1 MNRTHK
7 ADMPTPV
14 HRPPSEL
21 RQDPTDS
28 KVAEVNARIQTQRRI
43 MEGNQALR
51 AATSNPDVIRQAE
64 SQIREAQRNIS
75 YLQESLNSLKSRRA
89 SGGPGFRTDSPTG
102 STTPGD
108 ARQSF
113 ASSKT
118 SGGSSIG
125 GGRPYPGDSSSSYLG
140 SNPPSPAV
148 NPRRYDGRPLPSA
161 PENGGPEGSYAQY
174 ATQGPYGAGY
184 GPGGPEAWQPAMQRM
199 GTSARRN
206 YTNLDLIKDDT
217 PHTTAKISRM
227 LHQLEFKLQI
237 EKQYKQGIDKMAKLY
252 QAEGDRKS
260 RNDAE
265 SKRIESQ
272 SKIVLLQQALKR
284 YKQLHVMEDEEEDNA
299 NPESVENRKQNLRK
313 PLSGTLQISV
323 RSARDLDHAPIPR
336 GTRSVRES
344 TVVIKVED
352 TPRART
358 HPSRNERWQEDF
370 EIPVDNANELEVTVY
385 DKIGNAHPVPVGM
398 LWIRISDI
406 VEEQRKKKFGQVPD
420 ASQHGHGVSDGWVT
434 ADSVQPRA
442 GGGPYA
448 PGSGSGFDGAY
459 NTPAGVPVPNGPS
472 DGVEAWFAIEP
483 AGAIYLRL
491 NFIKQ
496 NVRKRPYDARLGRQ
510 GAFRKRKEDIAE
522 INGHKFVSRQFY
534 QVLRCAL
541 CGEFL
546 LNAAGSQCE
555 DCRYTCHKKC
565 AQKVVTKCISK
576 SNAEADRDEVKI
588 NHRIPHRFEPI
599 TNLSANWCCHC
610 GYILPLG
617 RKNARKCSECDITCH
632 TDCAHLVPDF
642 CGMSMEMANQLL
654 SDIETINR
662 VKSSAKTQQQQPPYQ
677 QQLPPPTSNAYNPN
691 GGVGLSGA
699 PPSRVPPPQL
709 PPLAGTGP
717 DGRFTSLEKQTQQ
730 MSIKPSSTESPYAP
744 SPSQR
749 MQTLEQQQQ
758 QQQQRPGA
766 SPSFGGRPAPPRIV
780 DGLPSQSAADQR
792 MADTS
797 RPPRPLPQP
806 SNAGSPM
813 QQPQQGSM
821 YGARPQ
827 PQPQPQPSPNYAQQP
842 PSSPPHAMQQHQMQ
856 APPQSM
862 LNVVSKPTHQQQM
875 PPIQQQQQQQPPQK
889 SIMEQ
894 QQPGSGALMA
904 TGGSQPPRMLPS
916 SRRKIGLDDF
926 NFLAVLGKG
935 NFGKVMLAEE
945 KRSGNLYAI
954 KVLKK
959 EFIIEN
965 DEVESTKSEKRV
977 FLAAARERHPF
988 LLGLHSC
995 FQTTTRVYFVMEYI
1009 SGGDLMLHIQ
1019 REPFTPRR
1027 AKFYAAEVLLAL
1039 EYFHKQGI
1047 IYRDLKLDNIM
1058 LTLDGHIKVADYGLC
1073 KEDMWYGNTT
1083 STFCGTPEFMAPEIL
1098 LEQRY
1103 GRAVDWWAFG
1113 ILIYEMLLGQAPFRG
1128 DDEDE
1133 IFDAIL
1139 EDEPLYPLH
1148 MPADSVSILEKLL
1161 TRDPARRL
1169 GAGPTDADEIK
1180 AHPFFADV
1188 NWDDMFH
1195 KRVPPPFRPTLKNP
1209 SDTSWF
1215 DTEFTS
1221 EKPTLTPVH
1230 SVLSAQDQA
1239 EFQSFSWTSP
1249 HVI

>member
-1 MNRTHK
+1 M
-7 ADMPTPV
+7 ADPNQTK
-14 HRPPSEL
+14 L
-21 RQDPTDS
+21 
-28 KVAEVNARIQTQRRI
+28 AEVHARIQTQRRI

-51 AATSNPDVIRQAE
+51 SATSNPDVIRQAE

-75 YLQESLNSLKSRRA
+75 YLEQSLQSLQTRRA
-89 SGGPGFRTDSPTG
+89 SGGASISSSGTIPSSINPGVASQ
-102 STTPGD
+102 
-108 ARQSF
+108 ASF
-113 ASSKT
+113 G
-118 SGGSSIG
+118 SGGISSSQSSG
-125 GGRPYPGDSSSSYLG
+125 SNVGGRPYPGDSSSSYLN
-140 SNPPSPAV
+140 SAPSSPAV
-148 NPRRYDGRPLPSA
+148 AARRYDGRPLPSA
-161 PENGGPEGSYAQY
+161 PAQEAHGSPDRSYAQY
-174 ATQGPYGAGY
+174 YQGAGRQDPGRNSPYGQLGAS
-184 GPGGPEAWQPAMQRM
+184 AWQPAPVHRA
-199 GTSARRN
+199 GTSARRQ
-206 YTNLDLIKDDT
+206 YTNLDLIKYDT

-237 EKQYKQGIDKMAKLY
+237 EKQYKMGIDKMAKLY

-260 RNDAE
+260 KNDAE
-265 SKRIESQ
+265 SKRVESA

-284 YKQLHVMEDEEEDNA
+284 YKQLHVMEDSGEDEMVA
-299 NPESVENRKQNLRK
+299 GSAEDRRQNLRK

-323 RSARDLDHAPIPR
+323 KSARDIDHAPIPR
-336 GTRSVRES
+336 GSRSVRES

-358 HPSRNERWQEDF
+358 HPSRSDRWQEDF

-385 DKIGNAHPVPVGM
+385 DKIGSAHPVPVGM

-406 VEEQRKKKFGQVPD
+406 VEEQRKKKFGQVGGGPEGG
-420 ASQHGHGVSDGWVT
+420 AIANDGWVT
-434 ADSVQPRA
+434 ADGVQHS
-442 GGGPYA
+442 GGNA
-448 PGSGSGFDGAY
+448 PGSSSGLEIGGFNGSTG
-459 NTPAGVPVPNGPS
+459 NPAGPLN
-472 DGVEAWFAIEP
+472 DGVEAWFAVEP
-483 AGAIYLRL
+483 AGAIFLRV

-510 GAFRKRKEDIAE
+510 GAFRKRKQDVSE

-555 DCRYTCHKKC
+555 DCRYMCHKKC

-576 SNAEADRDEVKI
+576 SNAEAERDEVKI

-617 RKNARKCSECDITCH
+617 RKNARKCSECDVTCH

-654 SDIETINR
+654 TDIETINR
-662 VKSSAKTQQQQPPYQ
+662 VKSSAKTQPSAQTQTQSLPLSQSYPPAPLPHHLHHHQQQQQQNGGQISVTSGKSQAPPQIGSLPYQ
-677 QQLPPPTSNAYNPN
+677 AGASGGRLTGLEQQTQQMGIRPAIDAY
-691 GGVGLSGA
+691 GSMGA
-699 PPSRVPPPQL
+699 PPSQQSYPSRPHPPQISEI
-709 PPLAGTGP
+709 PPLSSQQDYRPTGP
-717 DGRFTSLEKQTQQ
+717 SIDQRPPAAPVVAPNSDGMTRPPRPLPMPQSQQ
-730 MSIKPSSTESPYAP
+730 PGLQGQVDTRPQP
-744 SPSQR
+744 GRSPSQPYGFGP
-749 MQTLEQQQQ
+749 QIPSPQKVQQQQ
-758 QQQQRPGA
+758 QQQIP
-766 SPSFGGRPAPPRIV
+766 
-780 DGLPSQSAADQR
+780 SAATAQQQHLQN
-792 MADTS
+792 MALVS
-797 RPPRPLPQP
+797 QQGNAAPQP
-806 SNAGSPM
+806 VRN
-813 QQPQQGSM
+813 
-821 YGARPQ
+821 
-827 PQPQPQPSPNYAQQP
+827 P
-842 PSSPPHAMQQHQMQ
+842 PSS
-856 APPQSM
+856 
-862 LNVVSKPTHQQQM
+862 K
-875 PPIQQQQQQQPPQK
+875 
-889 SIMEQ
+889 
-894 QQPGSGALMA
+894 
-904 TGGSQPPRMLPS
+904 
-916 SRRKIGLDDF
+916 RKIGLNDF

-945 KRSGNLYAI
+945 KRTGNLYAI

-995 FQTTTRVYFVMEYI
+995 FQTETRVYFVMEYV

-1019 REPFTPRR
+1019 REQFTPRR

-1047 IYRDLKLDNIM
+1047 IYRDLKLDNIL
-1058 LTLDGHIKVADYGLC
+1058 LTLDGHVKVADYGLC
-1073 KEDMWYGNTT
+1073 KEEMWYGNTT

-1139 EDEPLYPLH
+1139 EDEPLYPIH
-1148 MPADSVSILEKLL
+1148 MPKDSVSILEKLL
-1161 TRDPARRL
+1161 TRDPAKRL
-1169 GAGPTDADEIK
+1169 GSGPDDAEEIK
-1180 AHPFFADV
+1180 AHPFFRDV

-1195 KRVPPPFRPTLKNP
+1195 KRVPPPFCPTLKNP

-1239 EFQSFSWTSP
+1239 EFKSFSWTAP

>member
-1 MNRTHK
+1 
-7 ADMPTPV
+7 
-14 HRPPSEL
+14 
-21 RQDPTDS
+21 
-28 KVAEVNARIQTQRRI
+28 

-51 AATSNPDVIRQAE
+51 AATTNPEVIRQAE

-75 YLQESLNSLKSRRA
+75 YLQESINSLKSRRA

-102 STTPGD
+102 SSTTADP
-108 ARQSF
+108 RQSY

-118 SGGSSIG
+118 STGASSISG
-125 GGRPYPGDSSSSYLG
+125 NRPYPTDSSSSYLG

-161 PENGGPEGSYAQY
+161 PDSGVGSAGPEGSYAQY
-174 ATQGPYGAGY
+174 ANQGPYGAAY
-184 GPGGPEAWQPAMQRM
+184 SPNGGPEQWQPAMHRM

-206 YTNLDLIKDDT
+206 FTNLDLIKDDT

-284 YKQLHVMEDEEEDNA
+284 YKQLHVMEEEEDNA
-299 NPESVENRKQNLRK
+299 SPESVENRKQNLRK
-313 PLSGTLQISV
+313 PLSGTLQISI
-323 RSARDLDHAPIPR
+323 RSARDIDHSPVPR
-336 GTRSVRES
+336 NTRSVRES

-370 EIPVDNANELEVTVY
+370 EIAVDNANELEVTIY
-385 DKIGNAHPVPVGM
+385 DKVGSAHPIPVGM

-420 ASQHGHGVSDGWVT
+420 ASQHGHGPSEGWVT

-448 PGSGSGFDGAY
+448 AAGPAPGGGVDGAY
-459 NTPAGVPVPNGPS
+459 NGPAGAPVPNGPS
-472 DGVEAWFAIEP
+472 DGVEAWFAVEP
-483 AGAIYLRL
+483 AGAIYLHL

-510 GAFRKRKEDIAE
+510 GAFRKRKEDVAE

-555 DCRYTCHKKC
+555 DCRYACHKKC

-662 VKSSAKTQQQQPPYQ
+662 VKSSAKTQQQIQQPPPQHAQ
-677 QQLPPPTSNAYNPN
+677 QQQQQQPYSAGSAYNAN
-691 GGVGLSGA
+691 SGA
-699 PPSRVPPPQL
+699 MAGAPVGRVTPPQL

-730 MSIKPSSTESPYAP
+730 MSIKQDAPYASPNRIPPPSTE
-744 SPSQR
+744 
-749 MQTLEQQQQ
+749 
-758 QQQQRPGA
+758 QQQRPGA
-766 SPSFGGRPAPPRIV
+766 GPNFGGRPAPPRMQ
-780 DGLPSQSAADQR
+780 DGMSPSASDPRLAD
-792 MADTS
+792 MS

-806 SNAGSPM
+806 SGSGSPM
-813 QQPQQGSM
+813 QTPPPPANNM

-827 PQPQPQPSPNYAQQP
+827 PPSGFAQPSPSSQQQP
-842 PSSPPHAMQQHQMQ
+842 PSQQMHGMLPPSASVPN
-856 APPQSM
+856 AA
-862 LNVVSKPTHQQQM
+862 VKQQQQQPQAM
-875 PPIQQQQQQQPPQK
+875 PPAQQQQQQQQMPPPSQG
-889 SIMEQ
+889 
-894 QQPGSGALMA
+894 PGSALVPQSAGAA
-904 TGGSQPPRMLPS
+904 AQQPPRMLPS

-945 KRSGNLYAI
+945 KRSGHLYAI

-1161 TRDPARRL
+1161 TRDPSKRL
-1169 GAGPTDADEIK
+1169 GSGPTDADEIK
-1180 AHPFFADV
+1180 SHPFFRDV
-1188 NWDDMFH
+1188 NWDDMFN
-1195 KRVPPPFRPTLKNP
+1195 KRVPPPFCPTLKNP

-1239 EFQSFSWTSP
+1239 EFASFSWTAP
-1249 HVI
+1249 HVV

>member
-1 MNRTHK
+1 M
-7 ADMPTPV
+7 ADA
-14 HRPPSEL
+14 S
-21 RQDPTDS
+21 DS
-28 KVAEVNARIQTQRRI
+28 KVAEVYARIQTQRRI

-51 AATSNPDVIRQAE
+51 AATNNPDVIRQAE

-75 YLQESLNSLKSRRA
+75 YLQESLDSLKSRRA

-102 STTPGD
+102 STTPAD
-108 ARQSF
+108 SRQSF

-118 SGGSSIG
+118 GGSS
-125 GGRPYPGDSSSSYLG
+125 GRAYPGDSSSSYHG
-140 SNPPSPAV
+140 SSNPPSPAV
-148 NPRRYDGRPLPSA
+148 VPRRYDGRPLPSA
-161 PENGGPEGSYAQY
+161 PDNGQAGGHTVGGPDSAYAPY
-174 ATQGPYGAGY
+174 ASQGPYGGAY
-184 GPGGPEAWQPAMQRM
+184 SQGGPETWQPAMQRM
-199 GTSARRN
+199 GTSAKKQ

-260 RNDAE
+260 RNDTE

-284 YKQLHVMEDEEEDNA
+284 YKQLHVMEEEEEDDA
-299 NPESVENRKQNLRK
+299 MPESLENRRQNLRK
-313 PLSGTLQISV
+313 PLSGTLQISI
-323 RSARDLDHAPIPR
+323 RSARDIDHAPVPR
-336 GTRSVRES
+336 NSRSVRES

-370 EIPVDNANELEVTVY
+370 EIAVDNANELEVTIY

-420 ASQHGHGVSDGWVT
+420 ASQHGPSASEGWVT
-434 ADSVQPRA
+434 ADSVQPR
-442 GGGPYA
+442 G
-448 PGSGSGFDGAY
+448 GSGSLMPGYGHAGAEGAY
-459 NTPAGVPVPNGPS
+459 NGPAGVPVPNGPS
-472 DGVEAWFAIEP
+472 DGVEAWFAVEP

-510 GAFRKRKEDIAE
+510 GAFRKRKEDVAE

-576 SNAEADRDEVKI
+576 SNAEADRDELKI

-654 SDIETINR
+654 SDIESINR
-662 VKSSAKTQQQQPPYQ
+662 VKSSAKTQQQ
-677 QQLPPPTSNAYNPN
+677 LPGPTSMAQSPAGQN
-691 GGVGLSGA
+691 GGPGRSAA
-699 PPSRVPPPQL
+699 PPGRVPVPQL
-709 PPLAGTGP
+709 PPISGTGQ
-717 DGRFTSLEKQTQQ
+717 DGRFTGLEQQTQQ
-730 MSIKPSSTESPYAP
+730 MSIKPA
-744 SPSQR
+744 
-749 MQTLEQQQQ
+749 QQDGAAYGSA
-758 QQQQRPGA
+758 QRPGA
-766 SPSFGGRPAPPRIV
+766 QQQDPASRPSPGPGFGGRPQPP
-780 DGLPSQSAADQR
+780 R
-792 MADTS
+792 MADSMSPSVSDPRLGDMS

-806 SNAGSPM
+806 AASGGQLTPSHSASGNV
-813 QQPQQGSM
+813 M

-827 PQPQPQPSPNYAQQP
+827 PQPAYG
-842 PSSPPHAMQQHQMQ
+842 
-856 APPQSM
+856 QSG
-862 LNVVSKPTHQQQM
+862 V
-875 PPIQQQQQQQPPQK
+875 QQQQQYQPSQQQTSMVPQKMLPPQSQAGAPK
-889 SIMEQ
+889 DGKQVPMGMVPAVGAGPV
-894 QQPGSGALMA
+894 PGQLRN
-904 TGGSQPPRMLPS
+904 PPS
-916 SRRKIGLDDF
+916 SKRKIGLDDF

-1047 IYRDLKLDNIM
+1047 IYRDLKLDNIL

-1073 KEDMWYGNTT
+1073 KEEMWYGNTT

-1161 TRDPARRL
+1161 TRDPTRRL
-1169 GAGPTDADEIK
+1169 GSGPTDAEEIK
-1180 AHPFFADV
+1180 NHPFFRDV

-1195 KRVPPPFRPTLKNP
+1195 KRVPPPFCPTLKNP

-1239 EFQSFSWTSP
+1239 EFQSFSWTAP
-1249 HVI
+1249 HIQ

>member
-1 MNRTHK
+1 MSRTAIRICPSHPVNQALS
-7 ADMPTPV
+7 ADHSLVASP
-14 HRPPSEL
+14 
-21 RQDPTDS
+21 QDPSDS
-28 KVAEVNARIQTQRRI
+28 KVAEVYARIQTQRRI

-51 AATSNPDVIRQAE
+51 AATNNPDVIRQAE

-75 YLQESLNSLKSRRA
+75 YLQESLDSLKSRRA

-102 STTPGD
+102 STTPAD
-108 ARQSF
+108 SRQSY

-118 SGGSSIG
+118 STGSIG
-125 GGRPYPGDSSSSYLG
+125 PNRTYPGDSSSSYIG

-148 NPRRYDGRPLPSA
+148 NPRRYDGRSLPPAPDNGSSA
-161 PENGGPEGSYAQY
+161 GPDGSYAQY
-174 ATQGPYGAGY
+174 ASQASLGAGAY
-184 GPGGPEAWQPAMQRM
+184 APAGSETWQPAMHRM

-206 YTNLDLIKDDT
+206 YTNLDLIKDET

-284 YKQLHVMEDEEEDNA
+284 YKQLYVMEEEEDNA
-299 NPESVENRKQNLRK
+299 SPESVENRKQNLRK
-313 PLSGTLQISV
+313 PLSGTLQISI
-323 RSARDLDHAPIPR
+323 RSARDIDHAPVPR
-336 GTRSVRES
+336 GSRSVRES

-385 DKIGNAHPVPVGM
+385 DKLGNAHPVPVGM

-420 ASQHGHGVSDGWVT
+420 ASQHAHAASEGWVT
-434 ADSVQPRA
+434 ADSVQPRGA
-442 GGGPYA
+442 PTSSGPGLTHA
-448 PGSGSGFDGAY
+448 IDSAY
-459 NTPAGVPVPNGPS
+459 NTPAGVPVQNGPT
-472 DGVEAWFAIEP
+472 DGVEAWFAVEP

-510 GAFRKRKEDIAE
+510 GAFRKRKEDVAE

-555 DCRYTCHKKC
+555 DCRYACHKKC

-662 VKSSAKTQQQQPPYQ
+662 VKSSAKTQQQQ
-677 QQLPPPTSNAYNPN
+677 LPPPPAASHHAFNAN
-691 GGVGLSGA
+691 GGSGMA
-699 PPSRVPPPQL
+699 ATPPGRVAPPQL
-709 PPLAGTGP
+709 PPLSGAGP

-730 MSIKPSSTESPYAP
+730 MSLKSSAAESPY
-744 SPSQR
+744 SSGPSQR
-749 MQTLEQQQQ
+749 MQAVEQQ

-766 SPSFGGRPAPPRIV
+766 GPNFGGRPQPPRIGDV
-780 DGLPSQSAADQR
+780 MSPSPADNR
-792 MADTS
+792 MGDMS

-806 SNAGSPM
+806 SNAGSAM
-813 QQPQQGSM
+813 QQQQPQQQGGM

-827 PQPQPQPSPNYAQQP
+827 PPSGYSVQPPAPSQQP
-842 PSSPPHAMQQHQMQ
+842 PQLNQMPASQPP
-856 APPQSM
+856 
-862 LNVVSKPTHQQQM
+862 LNVVPAKPLQQQL
-875 PPIQQQQQQQPPQK
+875 PSQGPRLGLPQQQPVGAGALVPAGASQQQQQQPPR
-889 SIMEQ
+889 
-894 QQPGSGALMA
+894 L
-904 TGGSQPPRMLPS
+904 LPS

-1073 KEDMWYGNTT
+1073 KEEMWYGNTT

-1169 GAGPTDADEIK
+1169 GSGPTDAEEIK
-1180 AHPFFADV
+1180 SHPFFRDI
-1188 NWDDMFH
+1188 NWDDMFN
-1195 KRVPPPFRPTLKNP
+1195 KRVPPPFCPTLKNP

-1239 EFQSFSWTSP
+1239 EFQSFSWTAP

>member
-1 MNRTHK
+1 M
-7 ADMPTPV
+7 AD
-14 HRPPSEL
+14 PS
-21 RQDPTDS
+21 DS
-28 KVAEVNARIQTQRRI
+28 KVAEVYARIQTQRRI

-89 SGGPGFRTDSPTG
+89 SGGPGFRTDSPVG
-102 STTPGD
+102 SDP
-108 ARQSF
+108 RQSF
-113 ASSKT
+113 SSKT
-118 SGGSSIG
+118 STASTMGIG

-161 PENGGPEGSYAQY
+161 PENGAPGGPDGPYARY
-174 ATQGPYGAGY
+174 ANQGPYGAGY
-184 GPGGPEAWQPAMQRM
+184 GPGGPETWQPAMHRM

-284 YKQLHVMEDEEEDNA
+284 YKQLHVMEEEEDNA
-299 NPESVENRKQNLRK
+299 SPESVENRKQNLRK
-313 PLSGTLQISV
+313 PLSGTLQISI
-323 RSARDLDHAPIPR
+323 RSARDIDHAPIPR

-358 HPSRNERWQEDF
+358 QSSRNERWQEDF
-370 EIPVDNANELEVTVY
+370 EIPVDNANELEVTIY
-385 DKIGNAHPVPVGM
+385 DKVGNAHPVPVGM

-420 ASQHGHGVSDGWVT
+420 ASSHGHGPSDGWVT
-434 ADSVQPRA
+434 ADSVQPR
-442 GGGPYA
+442 GSGGPYA
-448 PGSGSGFDGAY
+448 AGSSPGFDGAY

-472 DGVEAWFAIEP
+472 DGVEAWFAVEP

-510 GAFRKRKEDIAE
+510 GAFRKRKEDVAE

-555 DCRYTCHKKC
+555 DCRYACHKKC

-662 VKSSAKTQQQQPPYQ
+662 VKSSAKTQQQQQQ
-677 QQLPPPTSNAYNPN
+677 QQLPPPPVSQGAFNSN
-691 GGVGLSGA
+691 GGNGMPGA
-699 PPSRVPPPQL
+699 PPGRIPPPQL
-709 PPLAGTGP
+709 PPISGTSS
-717 DGRFTSLEKQTQQ
+717 DGRYSSLEKQTQQ
-730 MSIKPSSTESPYAP
+730 MSLKPSAGEAGYGPGS
-744 SPSQR
+744 SQR
-749 MQTLEQQQQ
+749 MQSVEQP
-758 QQQQRPGA
+758 QQRPGA
-766 SPSFGGRPAPPRIV
+766 GPQFGGRPQPARIG
-780 DGLPSQSAADQR
+780 DGMSPSSTDGR
-792 MADTS
+792 LGDMS

-806 SNAGSPM
+806 ANAGSPM
-813 QQPQQGSM
+813 Q
-821 YGARPQ
+821 
-827 PQPQPQPSPNYAQQP
+827 
-842 PSSPPHAMQQHQMQ
+842 
-856 APPQSM
+856 
-862 LNVVSKPTHQQQM
+862 
-875 PPIQQQQQQQPPQK
+875 QQQQQQQPPQ
-889 SIMEQ
+889 SQGGMYGARPQPPTDYSQQQ
-894 QQPGSGALMA
+894 QQPPSSQQAPPQLPHMQQSHSALNVVPRPQQQQQPPVHPSQQQLPPQQQQQQMPASQAPPPSHFGQQAGGGSGAGAMVPSGA
-904 TGGSQPPRMLPS
+904 SSQPPRMLPS

-1073 KEDMWYGNTT
+1073 KEEMWYGKTT

-1169 GAGPTDADEIK
+1169 GSGPTDAEEIK
-1180 AHPFFADV
+1180 AHPFFRDI
-1188 NWDDMFH
+1188 NWDDIFN
-1195 KRVPPPFRPTLKNP
+1195 KRVPPPFCPTLKNP

-1215 DTEFTS
+1215 DAEFTS

-1239 EFQSFSWTSP
+1239 EFQSFSWTAP
-1249 HVI
+1249 HVV

>member
-1 MNRTHK
+1 M
-7 ADMPTPV
+7 A
-14 HRPPSEL
+14 
-21 RQDPTDS
+21 DPTDS
-28 KVAEVNARIQTQRRI
+28 KVAEVYARIQTQRRI

-102 STTPGD
+102 STTPAD
-108 ARQSF
+108 SRQSF
-113 ASSKT
+113 ASTKT
-118 SGGSSIG
+118 SAGSSISG
-125 GGRPYPGDSSSSYLG
+125 ARPYPGDSSSSYHGG

-148 NPRRYDGRPLPSA
+148 NPRRYDGRPVPPG
-161 PENGGPEGSYAQY
+161 PENAPVGAPDGSYAQY
-174 ATQGPYGAGY
+174 ANQDPYSDGAGY
-184 GPGGPEAWQPAMQRM
+184 PQAGPETWQPAMHRM

-284 YKQLHVMEDEEEDNA
+284 YKQLHVMEEEEDKA

-313 PLSGTLQISV
+313 PLSGTLQISI
-323 RSARDLDHAPIPR
+323 RSARDIDHAPVPR

-385 DKIGNAHPVPVGM
+385 DKIGSAHPVPVGM

-420 ASQHGHGVSDGWVT
+420 ASQHGHGPSEGWVT
-434 ADSVQPRA
+434 ADSVQLRA

-448 PGSGSGFDGAY
+448 PGTGQASDGGAY
-459 NTPAGVPVPNGPS
+459 NTPAGAPVPNGPS

-483 AGAIYLRL
+483 AGAIYLQL

-576 SNAEADRDEVKI
+576 SNAEADRDEVKL

-662 VKSSAKTQQQQPPYQ
+662 VKSSAQTKSQQSMPVQHVAQQQPLPQ
-677 QQLPPPTSNAYNPN
+677 QGAFGQNGIGGGPGALP
-691 GGVGLSGA
+691 G
-699 PPSRVPPPQL
+699 RIPPPQL
-709 PPLAGTGP
+709 PPLAGTGGFANL
-717 DGRFTSLEKQTQQ
+717 DKQTQQ
-730 MSIKPSSTESPYAP
+730 MSLNNNNNNNINKPGIVEPQYTS

-749 MQTLEQQQQ
+749 IQALDQQQQ
-758 QQQQRPGA
+758 SLQQQQGQRPPGA
-766 SPSFGGRPAPPRIV
+766 GAPGFGGRPAPPRIEAHQ
-780 DGLPSQSAADQR
+780 D
-792 MADTS
+792 MS

-806 SNAGSPM
+806 SSNTGSSM
-813 QQPQQGSM
+813 QQQQQLQQP
-821 YGARPQ
+821 YTARPQ
-827 PQPQPQPSPNYAQQP
+827 PPLAYSSQPPPSQP
-842 PSSPPHAMQQHQMQ
+842 PSHQM
-856 APPQSM
+856 
-862 LNVVSKPTHQQQM
+862 
-875 PPIQQQQQQQPPQK
+875 QQQQQQQQQTQSVLNVVPKPQFQPALH
-889 SIMEQ
+889 Q
-894 QQPGSGALMA
+894 QVAAAPAMDARPAGTGAALVGQ
-904 TGGSQPPRMLPS
+904 TQSQPPRMLPS

-1039 EYFHKQGI
+1039 EYFHRQGI

-1073 KEDMWYGNTT
+1073 KEEMWYGNTT

-1161 TRDPARRL
+1161 TRDPAKRL
-1169 GAGPTDADEIK
+1169 GSGPTDAEEIK
-1180 AHPFFADV
+1180 AHPFFRDV
-1188 NWDDMFH
+1188 NWDDMFN
-1195 KRVPPPFRPTLKNP
+1195 KRVAPPFCPTLKNP

-1239 EFQSFSWTSP
+1239 EFQSFSWTAP
-1249 HVI
+1249 HVV